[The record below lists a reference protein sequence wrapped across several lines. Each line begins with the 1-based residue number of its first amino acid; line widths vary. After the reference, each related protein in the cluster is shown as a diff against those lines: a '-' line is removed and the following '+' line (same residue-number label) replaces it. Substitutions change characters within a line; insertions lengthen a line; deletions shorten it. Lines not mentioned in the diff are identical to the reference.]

1 MRLFRRGSSRTWYAT
16 FYENGVRVQ
25 RTTKCL
31 DRKAAEHVARQWE
44 RDAAD
49 PESAVLLAATLS
61 DALQLLLT
69 TRSEEV
75 NAGRRSAGTLAFYRT
90 KCGHLTR
97 VFEHDEHDAFTG
109 FRLAALKARDVD
121 RYISTRRAEGAAENT
136 IAKDIIALRAA
147 LKLARRAG
155 LWRGDPAAVCPIA
168 FAPEYKPRTRY
179 LPPAELQRLLAQ
191 LAADRA
197 AAVAFMVA
205 TSAELGAVARAQRD
219 DVELELRRALIR
231 GTKRTTRWRTV
242 PLVSD
247 EQRSLIRYA
256 LDHAQ
261 GVEGSL
267 FLPWQNV
274 RRDLAQAC
282 DRAGIEPC
290 TPNDLRRTCATWLRQ
305 AGAAPDL
312 IAPVMGHADT
322 RMVERIYGRLPIDDL
337 ERRLAAA
344 IGQSDCSADAT
355 DSAKTAGF
363 TGPSAPIA
371 DTENAKTPRKAGSL
385 VPRDRIE
392 LPTRGFSSS
401 SKSAATN
408 RNHKWLKVLKGGA

>member
-1 MRLFRRGSSRTWYAT
+1 LEHNEHGT
-16 FYENGVRVQ
+16 F
-25 RTTKCL
+25 
-31 DRKAAEHVARQWE
+31 A
-44 RDAAD
+44 
-49 PESAVLLAATLS
+49 
-61 DALQLLLT
+61 
-69 TRSEEV
+69 
-75 NAGRRSAGTLAFYRT
+75 
-90 KCGHLTR
+90 
-97 VFEHDEHDAFTG
+97 G

-121 RYISTRRAEGAAENT
+121 HFISTRRAEGAAENT
-136 IAKDIIALRAA
+136 INKEIIALRAA

-168 FAPEYKPRTRY
+168 FAPEYKPRTRH
-179 LPPAELQRLLAQ
+179 LSPAELQRLLAE
-191 LAADRA
+191 LTADRA

-205 TSAELGAVARAQRD
+205 TSAEWGAVVRARRD
-219 DVELELRRALIR
+219 DVELNARRVLVR

-247 EQRSLIRYA
+247 EQRSLIE
-256 LDHAQ
+256 HAVKHAR
-261 GVEGSL
+261 GVNGLL

-322 RMVERIYGRLPIDDL
+322 RMVERVYGRLPIDDL
-337 ERRLAAA
+337 ERRLAVA
-344 IGQSDCSADAT
+344 IGQTVDCSTGATGGAKTRAPSAASAPINCSTGAAPDCSAGAT
-355 DSAKTAGF
+355 DTAKLAGF
-363 TGPSAPIA
+363 TGLSAHPA
-371 DTENAKTPRKAGSL
+371 EPQNEKTPQKAGSL

-392 LPTRGFSSS
+392 LPTRGFSIPMPRSITTRDQS
-401 SKSAATN
+401 RTS
-408 RNHKWLKVLKGGA
+408 LEVFVL